1 MKIYEAPTISIQHFA
16 VADVLTESDPS
27 VEDIQ
32 WDIMEGPLNE
42 TF

>member
-1 MKIYEAPTISIQHFA
+1 MKIYEPPTISIRFA

-27 VEDIQ
+27 VKDMKWGILE
-32 WDIMEGPLNE
+32 ETANE

>member
-1 MKIYEAPTISIQHFA
+1 MKIYEAPTISIRFA

-27 VEDIQ
+27 VKDIQ
-32 WDIMEGPLNE
+32 WGIMEGHLNE

>member
-1 MKIYEAPTISIQHFA
+1 MKIHEAPTISIRFA

-27 VEDIQ
+27 VKDIQ
-32 WDIMEGPLNE
+32 WGIMEGSLNE

>member
-1 MKIYEAPTISIQHFA
+1 MKIYEAPTISIHFV

-27 VEDIQ
+27 VKDIQ
-32 WDIMEGPLNE
+32 WGNMVGHLNE

>member
-1 MKIYEAPTISIQHFA
+1 MKIYETPTISIRFA

-27 VEDIQ
+27 VKDMQ
-32 WDIMEGPLNE
+32 WGNMEGHLNE